1 VVSVRESLPILSRAV
16 LSFDSLVPGGSFLR
30 GVFESL
36 AVIAGFVAF
45 GLIWAAAEGGAE
57 GSMPAGER
65 ETPDVVAE
73 ATAPKVWLVDG
84 YNVLHAGVLRGRDR
98 RGWWTAA
105 VQARLVAVAETFD
118 DAGAEIVVVF
128 DAREPELAES
138 AAALRLEGPA
148 PPSRV
153 RLVYAPSA
161 DDWLV
166 KQVRSAAE
174 PGRIAVVTGDRQVQG
189 RARHRGA
196 QVIAPLAFLA
206 RCDRS
211 AGEPPA

>member
-1 VVSVRESLPILSRAV
+1 MRESLPVLTRAV
-16 LSFDSLVPGGSFLR
+16 VPFDSVVPGGSFVR
-30 GVFESL
+30 GVLESL

-45 GLIWAAAEGGAE
+45 GLLWAAAEGGAE
-57 GSMPAGER
+57 GSMPAGEQGTR
-65 ETPDVVAE
+65 GAVAE
-73 ATAPKVWLVDG
+73 PAAPSVWLVDG

-98 RGWWTAA
+98 RDWWTAA
-105 VQARLVAVAETFD
+105 MQARLVAVAETFD
-118 DAGAEIVVVF
+118 DAGAQIVVVF
-128 DAREPELAES
+128 DARKPEAAES
-138 AAALRLEGPA
+138 AAALRLADPA

-166 KQVRSAAE
+166 KQVRSSAE
-174 PGRIAVVTGDRQVQG
+174 PGHIAVVTGDRQVQG

-196 QVIAPLAFLA
+196 QVVAPLAFLA

-211 AGEPPA
+211 AGEPRT